1 MAAGTPT
8 WIISE
13 RANES
18 GVARLSPRDVTL
30 TAMSKN
36 YNRLMNDLRYAARML
51 VKAPGFT
58 VVAVALL
65 GAGIGAND
73 SQPPR
78 TIPSF

>member
-1 MAAGTPT
+1 
-8 WIISE
+8 
-13 RANES
+13 
-18 GVARLSPRDVTL
+18 
-30 TAMSKN
+30 
-36 YNRLMNDLRYAARML
+36 ML

-73 SQPPR
+73 PQPPR